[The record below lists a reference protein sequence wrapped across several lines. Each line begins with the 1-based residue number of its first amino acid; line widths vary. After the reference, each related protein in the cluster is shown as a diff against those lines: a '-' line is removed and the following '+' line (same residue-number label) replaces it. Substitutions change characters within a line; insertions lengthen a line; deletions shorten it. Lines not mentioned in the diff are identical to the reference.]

1 MKTYQVI
8 VSKHAVYEIQADNE
22 SEAQEMAWGRFD
34 PSDYSEDLI
43 AEVLEVDQLPLEV

>member
-8 VSKHAVYEIQADNE
+8 VSKHAVYEIQAADE
-22 SEAQEMAWGRFD
+22 SEAQDIAWGKVFELD
-34 PSDYSEDLI
+34 FSEPLI